1 MTPDR
6 QLGAFLLSIVLP
18 VSTILFLGFGALYPA
33 VDTTAGERERATWE
47 TMLVTA
53 ASRVDIIVAKY
64 LYVTTLATLSGL
76 LNLSVVLLC
85 LKALLGSAAGVTIE
99 MSVGA
104 LLVVVPGTVMLAL
117 FVSAGLMLMASFART
132 FQQGQSLVS
141 PFFLL
146 VALPGIVTA
155 DPGTTFSLP
164 LAFVPV
170 VNMALVFREAIAGRY
185 PVLHIAISLGVLAL
199 CVAGAL
205 ALAARMV
212 GREDLLVGRGATRPW
227 PFAWRRGKKGEPS

>member
-1 MTPDR
+1 M
-6 QLGAFLLSIVLP
+6 LP

-33 VDTTAGERERATWE
+33 VDTTAGERERNTWE

-53 ASRVDIIVAKY
+53 ASRTDIIVAKY
-64 LYVTTLATLSGL
+64 LYVVTLATVSGL
-76 LNLSVVLLC
+76 LNLTVVLLC
-85 LKALLGSAAGVTIE
+85 LKALLGPAPGVTIE
-99 MSVGA
+99 MSAMA

-146 VALPGIVTA
+146 VALPGIITA
-155 DPGTTFSLP
+155 DPGTTFTLP

-170 VNMALVFREAIAGRY
+170 VNMALVFREAIAGRF
-185 PVLHIAISLGVLAL
+185 PVAHIAISLGVLAL
-199 CVAGAL
+199 CVVAAL
-205 ALAARMV
+205 GLAARMV
-212 GREDLLVGRGATRPW
+212 GREELLVGQGAFRPW
-227 PFAWRRGKKGEPS
+227 PWFRRPRNRTEKGVHP